1 MYAASIQRLCLH
13 TSCHNLRNV
22 VMSHLHSHAL
32 SMVTGAYEN
41 AGRAHVDRR
50 WEGLL
55 EGTHSGLWEPTNLD
69 WAFQQGA
76 LKRQA
81 QKQSIQTEGE

>member
-1 MYAASIQRLCLH
+1 MCYINKVKVFKRSVHKEMYAASIQRLCLH

-55 EGTHSGLWEPTNLD
+55 GGTHSGL
-69 WAFQQGA
+69 
-76 LKRQA
+76 
-81 QKQSIQTEGE
+81 